1 MLHLNVALPSGKRK
15 VLEVA
20 ESSKVGDLKFLAQQ
34 QFQQGFLR
42 LITAEGHV
50 LSDLE
55 ESLRTAS
62 GTCRADYF

>member
-1 MLHLNVALPSGKRK
+1 MLQVKILLPSGRAESI
-15 VLEVA
+15 VLA
-20 ESSKVGDLKFLAQQ
+20 ESSKVGDLKILAQQ

-55 ESLRTAS
+55 EALHTAA
-62 GTCRADYF
+62 GI